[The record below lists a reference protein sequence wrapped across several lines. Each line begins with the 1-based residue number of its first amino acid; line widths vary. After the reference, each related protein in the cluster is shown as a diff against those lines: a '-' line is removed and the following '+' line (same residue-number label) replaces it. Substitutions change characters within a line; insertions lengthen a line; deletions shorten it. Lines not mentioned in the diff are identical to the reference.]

1 MDERQMT
8 ISILIS
14 EGNDWRGKWS
24 AQLYESEDLDSAD
37 EAILDRIITAF
48 GDTPL
53 EAAASLLAMA
63 VSERKRREP

>member
-24 AQLYESEDLDSAD
+24 AQLYKSEDLDSDD
-37 EAILDRIITAF
+37 ESILNGLTGY

-53 EAAASLLAMA
+53 EAAGGLLAMA
-63 VSERKRREP
+63 ASERLRRAV